1 MHLHTSIFPKKG
13 RGGKA
18 GRHSGREQ
26 LSIII
31 RFRSVLKCRN
41 GNEVRAHKLSV
52 EFFQTALSPFPHFP
66 PTGTAANRAPNRI
79 LFNFRRP
86 RIFLMSFLT
95 CTEELPISPSHVDGA
110 PNCAQVSSPQN
121 I

>member
-66 PTGTAANRAPNRI
+66 PTGTQQIERLI
-79 LFNFRRP
+79 GFYL
-86 RIFLMSFLT
+86 
-95 CTEELPISPSHVDGA
+95 ISV
-110 PNCAQVSSPQN
+110 AQGFS
-121 I
+121 